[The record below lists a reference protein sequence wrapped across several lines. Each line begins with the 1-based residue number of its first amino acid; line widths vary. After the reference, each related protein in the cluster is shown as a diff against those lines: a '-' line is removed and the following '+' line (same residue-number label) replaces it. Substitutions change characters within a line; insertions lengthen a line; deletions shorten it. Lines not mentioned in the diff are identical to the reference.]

1 MPRHKKTSI
10 SFIEA
15 CEEHYRLQYTVA
27 NTMPVCSLFDVINGN
42 FVIPEKT
49 KPNKKTSSRRAVKED
64 SAFMT
69 YRFRGYPTKEQ
80 ESMLKQNIGAGRFI
94 WNRMLSD
101 YNTLWKEMGISYQIT
116 PADYKDVS
124 GLEWL
129 KDMDSSGLANVQLH
143 LERAR
148 SDYFSGEK
156 GKPHFKKKHVCVNSY
171 TTNCTKNNIRI
182 ENGGVRLPKIK
193 DPIKLSMHRPIADGG
208 KLKNVTVTHEPD
220 GKWYFS
226 IAFEYPAKEMELSV
240 GLQEFFATGDA
251 SSICGIGLDMSVPFL
266 YVDSSG
272 RRPSYTL
279 NGHEIRFIKQY
290 RKLEKRIAREQRR
303 RSRMVKD
310 SSNYT
315 KQCEKIARLHAKAKH
330 RRDDFLHQIAVRLVK
345 AYDMIAIEDLDIAA
359 MKKGLKLGKSVSD
372 VGCGK
377 FVQILEELCNKFGKL
392 LIRTDRWYPSSK
404 TCHHCGYIK
413 DDLDINDRT
422 YICPKCGHV
431 MDRDKNAAINIL
443 EEGFRILNDNMIK
456 PPYGAF
462 TRASMTRP
470 SVEGYIKPS
479 LISTIA

>member
-1 MPRHKKTSI
+1 MPRHKKASI

-42 FVIPEKT
+42 FVIPEKA

-64 SAFMT
+64 STFMA

-193 DPIKLSMHRPIADGG
+193 DPIKLSMHRM
-208 KLKNVTVTHEPD
+208 V
-220 GKWYFS
+220 
-226 IAFEYPAKEMELSV
+226 
-240 GLQEFFATGDA
+240 FF
-251 SSICGIGLDMSVPFL
+251 
-266 YVDSSG
+266 
-272 RRPSYTL
+272 
-279 NGHEIRFIKQY
+279 
-290 RKLEKRIAREQRR
+290 
-303 RSRMVKD
+303 
-310 SSNYT
+310 
-315 KQCEKIARLHAKAKH
+315 H
-330 RRDDFLHQIAVRLVK
+330 RV
-345 AYDMIAIEDLDIAA
+345 
-359 MKKGLKLGKSVSD
+359 
-372 VGCGK
+372 
-377 FVQILEELCNKFGKL
+377 
-392 LIRTDRWYPSSK
+392 
-404 TCHHCGYIK
+404 
-413 DDLDINDRT
+413 
-422 YICPKCGHV
+422 
-431 MDRDKNAAINIL
+431 
-443 EEGFRILNDNMIK
+443 
-456 PPYGAF
+456 
-462 TRASMTRP
+462 
-470 SVEGYIKPS
+470 
-479 LISTIA
+479 